1 MLDIGIIFLP
11 TQANY
16 DRNIKFLLDKLYR
29 LNAVFSRDDK
39 YDVNEICQ
47 LLDLMEKYIFLAFKV
62 SQRRSNT
69 GNSEFYGYAKRYYYE
84 KNISIQEII
93 GEWNV
98 ERNEYYGINWWIRSY
113 VDINQFYNYLED
125 KFKNR
130 EGYYSWNGLSYFF
143 FF

>member
-29 LNAVFSRDDK
+29 LNYEAFKPLLMAVFSRDDK

-62 SQRRSNT
+62 SQRRFNT
-69 GNSEFYGYAKRYYYE
+69 GDSEFYGYAKRYYYE

-98 ERNEYYGINWWIRSY
+98 ERNEGYGIKL
-113 VDINQFYNYLED
+113 VD
-125 KFKNR
+125 
-130 EGYYSWNGLSYFF
+130 
-143 FF
+143 